1 MFTGK
6 TAWEIFQAGGITIYI
21 LLGCS
26 ILSFAVAFNRW
37 LVYRGFTKDLE
48 SFCRN
53 LKKAISS
60 SDWIKGKSICA
71 SSTLEVSKA
80 LSQILPNYANNHGL
94 KAVSDRKGI
103 LNHELVDRALER
115 AITAER
121 LNLEKFTPLVGSIG
135 AIAVYIGL
143 FGTVLGIIRAFN
155 RLVEV
160 GPGGSKIAIA
170 GLAGVIPGI
179 AEALICTAAGLAV
192 AVPSVVLYNYFMN
205 VIERLMTRLQI
216 ETQEMSDLV
225 LQKDIT

>member
-60 SDWIKGKSICA
+60 NDWIKGKSICA

-80 LSQILPNYANNHGL
+80 LSQVLPN
-94 KAVSDRKGI
+94 SDRKGI

-115 AITAER
+115 AIGAER